1 MKVTL
6 KKITI
11 TTIISFIVYVSIIL
25 LFFSCR
31 TVKKDWV
38 EKNFVANETLKTI
51 EENLTYSNESIK
63 EEIKV
68 SLYDEFSQMLKET
81 FKSENETT
89 TTTGTIEGVEGVEKS
104 VTIGNTTI
112 KSNGANV
119 SFQTNNT
126 KVYES
131 LIKDLKEV
139 NKTQEQTNKE
149 LFEENLL
156 LERKYIETQ
165 KRIETLEKTISK
177 TVTKKQLGFGILLIL
192 IVVFLGYLANK
203 RFKVF

>member
-6 KKITI
+6 RKITI

-81 FKSENETT
+81 FKAENETT
-89 TTTGTIEGVEGVEKS
+89 TTTGTIEGVDGVEKS

-126 KVYES
+126 KLVES
-131 LIKDLKEV
+131 LLKDFNEV
-139 NKTQEQTNKE
+139 TKTQEQIYKE

-156 LERKYIETQ
+156 LEKRYLESE

-177 TVTKKQLGFGILLIL
+177 TVTKKQLGFGILAIL
-192 IVVFLGYLANK
+192 IVGFLGYLANK
-203 RFKVF
+203 KFKVF